1 MDELDDI
8 VNSIQSQLQEQRIRA
23 SEIDYEDV
31 NLDNLEAF
39 LLKNTGKLI
48 TQSVS
53 LVEEL
58 ATALGGAADSSD
70 VLALAELVK
79 AGTGAAEILNKLKI
93 AIDKNVATKE
103 VKQMDIDS
111 KERIN
116 NNTNTTNLLMNREEL
131 ITKLLKDT
139 EELEEVVYDV

>member
-58 ATALGGAADSSD
+58 ATALGGAADSRD